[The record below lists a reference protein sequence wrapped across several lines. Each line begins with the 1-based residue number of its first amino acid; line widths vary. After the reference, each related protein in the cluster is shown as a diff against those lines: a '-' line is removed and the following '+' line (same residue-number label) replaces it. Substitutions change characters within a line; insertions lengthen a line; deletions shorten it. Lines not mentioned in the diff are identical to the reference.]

1 MLAIY
6 QGPLARVCHV
16 EKIDSIHEMMSVPCT
31 QLARVYT
38 YDESELSTSEKKKIK
53 NYVPNYAQYK
63 MMQQGIADSV
73 KNTFNSKAFKENP
86 KEFIQLYLKM
96 GEKYSSYYLDA

>member
-1 MLAIY
+1 MMNLNY
-6 QGPLARVCHV
+6 QQAKRK
-16 EKIDSIHEMMSVPCT
+16 E
-31 QLARVYT
+31 
-38 YDESELSTSEKKKIK
+38 K